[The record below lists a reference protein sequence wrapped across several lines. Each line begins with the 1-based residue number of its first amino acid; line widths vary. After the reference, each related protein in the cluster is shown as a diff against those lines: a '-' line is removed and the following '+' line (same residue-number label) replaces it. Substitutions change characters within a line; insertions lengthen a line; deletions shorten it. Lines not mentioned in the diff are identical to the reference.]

1 MLVNIKNYINIL
13 HVKHIMIIT
22 VSGKAGSGKSTVSKT
37 LAKKLGLKHYSS
49 GDFMRRMA
57 KEKGITLAELSK
69 KAEQDNGAI
78 DKEIDER
85 QKELGKKEDDFVID
99 GRLSAFFIP
108 NADFKIFLDVELDE
122 SAKRIAGDKRATE
135 NAKNLEEMKEEI
147 KNREASEVKR
157 YKQYYGFDCYDK
169 SYYDILIDTTELT
182 QEQVIEKILKLVN
195 R

>member
-1 MLVNIKNYINIL
+1 
-13 HVKHIMIIT
+13 MIIT
-22 VSGKAGSGKSTVSKT
+22 VSGKAGSGKSTIAKA

-49 GDFMRRMA
+49 GDFMREMA

-69 KAEQDNGAI
+69 QAEQDNCAI

-85 QKELGKKEDDFVID
+85 QKKLGETEKDFVID

-122 SAKRIAGDKRATE
+122 GARRIVKDKRATE
-135 NAKNLEEMKEEI
+135 SAEDIKEMKKKIE
-147 KNREASEVKR
+147 KREASEAKR

-169 SYYDILIDTTELT
+169 SYYDILIDTTELG
-182 QEQVIEKILKLVN
+182 IEEILDKILKLVK
-195 R
+195 REGKPD